1 MAPRLAACVA
11 VAWLAFGMLGIASH
25 LARAQQTGPTLAPV
39 QDVVSEDVIR
49 GIRVEGNQRIEAPT
63 IRSYMVVEIGE
74 PFDPAKLDQSLKN
87 LYATGL
93 FDDVALGREG
103 DELVVTVVEN
113 PIINRIA
120 FEGNRRLDDEVL
132 SNEVQLRPRVVY
144 TRSRVQNA
152 VSRILELYRRNGR
165 FAATVEPKVIE
176 LDQNRV
182 DLVFEINEGPL
193 TDVSRIVFIG
203 NEAFDDSALRDVIQ
217 TREAAWY
224 RFLTSDDT
232 YDPDRLAFDQEL
244 LRRFYLARG
253 YADFN
258 VGSAIA
264 ELTPD
269 GRNFVITFTVDE
281 GDRYDFGTIDL
292 ESRLPDLEPEQLR
305 ELITTKSGEVYD
317 ADQVEESIVALS
329 EEIGELGYAFV
340 EVEPVP
346 TKHPDER
353 VIDLTYVINEGSRVY
368 IERIDIVGNLRTLDE
383 VIRREFRVDEGDAF
397 NTALL
402 RRSRQR
408 IENLGYFEQVELN
421 TQPGSSPDKTRIEV
435 EVSERSTGELSFG
448 AGFSTSDGPLGDIRL
463 TERNLLGRGQSVRAE
478 FTISARTQ
486 QIDFSFT
493 EPYFLDRDLAAG
505 FDLFRRRTDFQSEG
519 SFDQKSLGGTLR
531 ASYPLT
537 ERWRHG
543 LRFTVRQD
551 EITDVDEDASR
562 FIRDE
567 EGDNLTILVGQDLT
581 YDVRDTRF
589 LPSDGYLIRLEQD
602 VAGLGD
608 TQFIRHEATGSYYY
622 PFTPNWVLNLAAR
635 GGYIFGYGGEN
646 VRLFDR
652 FFLGGQTLRGFKF
665 AGVGPRDIT
674 TDDALGGN
682 LLFTTTAEQ
691 RFPLGLPEELR
702 MFGRVFVD
710 AGTLTELD
718 VNGPEIADSGSIRAS
733 AGIGLSWLSPLG
745 PIAIDLSQ
753 AFLKEEE
760 DETEFFRLSFGTRF

>member
-1 MAPRLAACVA
+1 MAPRLAAWGA
-11 VAWLAFGMLGIASH
+11 IAWLVFGMLAVAAQP
-25 LARAQQTGPTLAPV
+25 ARAQPAGLTAQADQQGV
-39 QDVVSEDVIR
+39 IED
-49 GIRVEGNQRIEAPT
+49 IRVEGNQRIEAAT
-63 IRSYMVVEIGE
+63 IRSYMVVGIGD
-74 PFDPAKLDQSLKN
+74 PFDPGPLDQSLKN
-87 LYATGL
+87 LFATGL
-93 FDDVALGREG
+93 FDDVALRREN
-103 DELVVTVVEN
+103 DTLVVAVVEN

-120 FEGNRRLDDEVL
+120 FEGNRRLDDELL

-152 VSRILELYRRNGR
+152 VGRILELYRRNGR

-176 LDQNRV
+176 LEQNRV

-193 TDVSRIVFIG
+193 TDVARIVFIG
-203 NEAFDDSALRDVIQ
+203 NEAFSDSTLRGVIQ
-217 TREAAWY
+217 TREAAWW

-258 VGSAIA
+258 VGSALA

-269 GRNFVITFTVDE
+269 GRKFVITFTVDE
-281 GDRYDFGTIDL
+281 GEQYTFGEIGL
-292 ESRLPDLEPEQLR
+292 ESRLRDLEPEQLR
-305 ELITTKSGEVYD
+305 ELLQTESGDIYNADEVED
-317 ADQVEESIVALS
+317 SIIALT
-329 EEIGELGYAFV
+329 ERVGELGYAFV
-340 EVEPVP
+340 DIEPVP
-346 TKHPDER
+346 QKDEAER
-353 VIDLTYVINEGSRVY
+353 VIDLTYVINEGPRVY
-368 IERIDIVGNLRTLDE
+368 IERIDIVGNLRTLDR

-408 IENLGYFEQVELN
+408 IENLGFFERVEM
-421 TQPGSSPDKTRIEV
+421 TTVPGSSPDKTAIEV
-435 EVSERSTGELSFG
+435 AVSERSTGELSFG

-478 FTISARTQ
+478 FTVSARTQ
-486 QIDFSFT
+486 QLDFSFT

-505 FDLFRRRTDFQSEG
+505 FDLFRRTTDFQSEG
-519 SFDQKSLGGTLR
+519 SFDQKSTGGTLR

-543 LRFTVRQD
+543 LRLTVRED
-551 EITDVDEDASR
+551 EITDVDNSASR

-567 EGDNLTILVGQDLT
+567 EGEDLTILVGQNLT
-581 YDVRDTRF
+581 YDTRDTRF
-589 LPSDGYLIRLEQD
+589 LPSEGYIIRLDQD

-608 TQFIRHEATGSYYY
+608 TQFVRHEVNGSYYY
-622 PFTPNWVLNLAAR
+622 PFTPDWVLNLAAR

-665 AGVGPRDIT
+665 AGVGPRDAT

-682 LLFTTTAEQ
+682 LLYTATAEQ

-702 MFGRVFVD
+702 MFGRVFVE

-718 VNGPEIADSGSIRAS
+718 VNGPEIEDSGNLRAS
-733 AGIGLSWLSPLG
+733 AGGGISWLSPLG
-745 PIAIDLSQ
+745 PIAIDLSH
-753 AFLKEEE
+753 AFLADDD
-760 DETEFFRLSFGTRF
+760 DETEFFRISFGTRF